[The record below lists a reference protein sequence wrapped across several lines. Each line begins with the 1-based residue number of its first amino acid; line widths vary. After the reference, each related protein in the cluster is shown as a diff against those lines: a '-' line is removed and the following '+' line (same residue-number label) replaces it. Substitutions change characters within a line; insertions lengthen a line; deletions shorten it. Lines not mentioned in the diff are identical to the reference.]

1 MADDAYVILTGAKN
15 NAGDFLIRHRAIGV
29 LGRTRPDRKLV
40 KLDAWKPCGDKELE
54 AINTSRALLLVGG
67 PSLQKDMH
75 PRIYPLTSD
84 LDRIKVPIIMMGVGW
99 KSESG
104 TWPHSRDYRF
114 TPDSLRLINR
124 VAESGHFSSVRDYH
138 SENVLRHHGMTNVV
152 TTGCPAL
159 FADES
164 ERAAER
170 PATIRS
176 VGFSLGVSFLDSKR
190 MRDQM
195 RDIILKL
202 RDQLAAPRFV
212 VAFHHSLADGFLAT
226 HGASNDHLTRHREFA
241 GWLTEQGIEYADISG
256 SAERMID
263 FYSQIDL
270 HIGYR
275 VHAHILMT
283 SLSKNSILLAEDGR
297 GIALKDVIGKSVI
310 DAIEKIDVSKASKV
324 LARYAGY
331 DRFHPSPDLR
341 DEIVGVVHN
350 EVANGFV
357 RSQTSAGAAQL
368 LWTQMT
374 NFTKQLP

>member
-1 MADDAYVILTGAKN
+1 
-15 NAGDFLIRHRAIGV
+15 
-29 LGRTRPDRKLV
+29 
-40 KLDAWKPCGDKELE
+40 
-54 AINTSRALLLVGG
+54 
-67 PSLQKDMH
+67 MH
-75 PRIYPLTSD
+75 PRIYPLVSD
-84 LDRIKVPIIMMGVGW
+84 LEWIKVPNILMGVGW

-104 TWPHSRDYRF
+104 TWAHSRDYRF

-124 VAESGHFSSVRDYH
+124 AAESGYLSSVRDYH
-138 SENVLRHHGMTNVV
+138 SENVLRHHGITNVV

-170 PATIRS
+170 PPTIRS

-202 RDQLAAPRFV
+202 REQLGAPRFV

-226 HGASNDHLTRHREFA
+226 HGASSDHLTRHREFA
-241 GWLTEQGIEYADISG
+241 GWLTEQVIEYADISG

-263 FYSQIDL
+263 FYSEMDL

-275 VHAHILMT
+275 VHVHILMT

-310 DAIEKIDVSKASKV
+310 DAIKKIDVSKASKA

-331 DRFHPSPDLR
+331 DRFHLSPDLC
-341 DEIVGVVHN
+341 DEIVEVVQS

-357 RSQTSAGAAQL
+357 RSQTSAAAAQL

>member
-1 MADDAYVILTGAKN
+1 
-15 NAGDFLIRHRAIGV
+15 
-29 LGRTRPDRKLV
+29 
-40 KLDAWKPCGDKELE
+40 
-54 AINTSRALLLVGG
+54 
-67 PSLQKDMH
+67 
-75 PRIYPLTSD
+75 
-84 LDRIKVPIIMMGVGW
+84 MMGVGW

-104 TWPHSRDYRF
+104 TWRHSRDYRF
-114 TPDSLRLINR
+114 TSDSLKLIHR
-124 VAESGHFSSVRDYH
+124 AAESGHFSSVRDYH

-159 FADES
+159 FADQS

-170 PATIRS
+170 PTTIRS

-202 RDQLAAPRFV
+202 SDQLAAPRFV
-212 VAFHHSLADGFLAT
+212 VAFHHSLAGGFLAT
-226 HGASNDHLTRHREFA
+226 NGASNEHLTRHREFA

-263 FYSQIDL
+263 FYSQMDL

-283 SLSKNSILLAEDGR
+283 SLSKNLILLADAGC
-297 GIALKDVIGKSVI
+297 GIVVKDVV
-310 DAIEKIDVSKASKV
+310 DAIEKIDVSKASKL
-324 LARYAGY
+324 LACFAGY
-331 DRFHPSPDLR
+331 DSFHPSPNLR
-341 DEIVGVVHN
+341 EEIAGVVHN
-350 EVANGFV
+350 KVATGFI
-357 RSQTSAGAAQL
+357 RSQTSARAAQL

-374 NFTKQLP
+374 SFTKQLP

>member
-40 KLDAWKPCGDKELE
+40 KLDAWKLCGDKELD
-54 AINTSRALLLVGG
+54 AINTS
-67 PSLQKDMH
+67 
-75 PRIYPLTSD
+75 
-84 LDRIKVPIIMMGVGW
+84 
-99 KSESG
+99 
-104 TWPHSRDYRF
+104 
-114 TPDSLRLINR
+114 
-124 VAESGHFSSVRDYH
+124 
-138 SENVLRHHGMTNVV
+138 
-152 TTGCPAL
+152 PAL

-176 VGFSLGVSFLDSKR
+176 IGFSLGVSFLDSKR

-256 SAERMID
+256 SAECMID